1 MQNVAIK
8 YDYYTLDQARAII
21 KAEEAEKKATRSYFI
36 KQKMLGLFALSVSAC
51 EIFAGYAGMI
61 DEGGI
66 CLFMIPLG
74 LYTLFTKK
82 EYVTF
87 KFNVI

>member
-8 YDYYTLDQARAII
+8 YDYYTLDQAREIVRQ
-21 KAEEAEKKATRSYFI
+21 EERQKKANKSYFM
-36 KQKMLGLFALSVSAC
+36 KQKLLGLFALSASAC
-51 EIFAGYAGMI
+51 EILAGYAGMI

-82 EYVTF
+82 RVCNF
-87 KFNVI
+87 

>member
-1 MQNVAIK
+1 MQNIAIE
-8 YDYYTLDQARAII
+8 YDYYTLDQAREII
-21 KAEEAEKKATRSYFI
+21 RQEEHQEKANKSYFI
-36 KQKMLGLFALSVSAC
+36 KQKLLGLFALSVSAC

-82 EYVTF
+82 RVCNF
-87 KFNVI
+87 

>member
-1 MQNVAIK
+1 MEALNIES
-8 YDYYTLDQARAII
+8 YYTLEDAREII
-21 KAEEAEKKATRSYFI
+21 RQEEAQKKATRSYFI

-82 EYVTF
+82 RVCNF
-87 KFNVI
+87 